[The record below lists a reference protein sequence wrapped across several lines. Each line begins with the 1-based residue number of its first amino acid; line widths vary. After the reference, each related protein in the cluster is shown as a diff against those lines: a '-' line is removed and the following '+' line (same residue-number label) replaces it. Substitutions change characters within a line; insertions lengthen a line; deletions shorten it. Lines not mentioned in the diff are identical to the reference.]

1 MAFDVKTYAKLKESG
16 VINKV
21 EKTNEDTPEA
31 LTYAVY
37 IKDFE
42 IDGTQLVQ
50 LSDKVEAISEKEL
63 KTRETEIGAEKA
75 AIAAFR
81 EDAV

>member
-1 MAFDVKTYAKLKESG
+1 MFDVKTYAKLKESG